1 MHRRRRRAGAGIGIF
16 QPVILR
22 LLELLLGQIQGQP
35 IVVGFEIPQCDGDV
49 FSAHPQ
55 KSADIDDNRGDLSVA
70 VENQV
75 RDMADLAVLNVID
88 AAADHF
94 AGPKLVRVNAVK
106 KVNFASSSEEMM
118 QRAAEARK
126 TGNHDGLVDPADTIP
141 ENAEGNNAKVEV
153 KAGEQTHNF
162 ALKAPAKGKK
172 PS

>member
-1 MHRRRRRAGAGIGIF
+1 MIRVRALAAAVILAAVAGFLSGCGSSTATVSGEVTYDGKPVGDGYITFTPTDGKGKDAGGPISAGAY
-16 QPVILR
+16 
-22 LLELLLGQIQGQP
+22 
-35 IVVGFEIPQCDGDV
+35 
-49 FSAHPQ
+49 
-55 KSADIDDNRGDLSVA
+55 KVA
-70 VENQV
+70 G
-75 RDMADLAVLNVID
+75 LPP
-88 AAADHF
+88 
-94 AGPKLVRVNAVK
+94 GPKLVRVNAVK